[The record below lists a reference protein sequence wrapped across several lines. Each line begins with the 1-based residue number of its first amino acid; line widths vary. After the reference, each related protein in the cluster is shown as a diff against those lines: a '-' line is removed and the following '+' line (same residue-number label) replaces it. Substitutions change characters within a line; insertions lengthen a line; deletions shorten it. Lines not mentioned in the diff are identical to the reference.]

1 MYHKYNLHTKN
12 TKNKNKL
19 KSLLSSMLKL
29 RSAQSHMLLFVFC
42 LFFQP
47 TEFGYYIVMQCILIG
62 SRLVLVICF
71 QKWSYFF

>member
-1 MYHKYNLHTKN
+1 
-12 TKNKNKL
+12 
-19 KSLLSSMLKL
+19 MLKL